1 MQQSLIAFGLSTEHL
16 VSIAPDLLA
25 EGETASAFQALG
37 RRAGERGFELRIA
50 SAFRDYDRQVRIIND
65 KWTGARPVTDE
76 EGRLLERTQYADEEW
91 LYLILRFSALPGT
104 SRHHWGT
111 DLDIWE
117 ASTVDE
123 AYRVQLAP
131 SEYGPS
137 GPFFEITRWL
147 DELMAADD
155 AEGFYKPY
163 AEDRGGIA
171 PEPWHISYRPA
182 AIKYQER
189 VAPGLLMPLWRGEA
203 DACGNVHEPLAM
215 LEVIEPRVDDLMERF
230 VAVSESQS
238 LNSGQGHPARR

>member
-25 EGETASAFQALG
+25 EGETASAFQFLG
-37 RRAGERGFELRIA
+37 RRAAERGLDLRVA

-65 KWTGARPVTDE
+65 KWTGARPVTDG

-111 DLDIWE
+111 DLDIWD

-182 AIKYQER
+182 AMKYQER
-189 VAPGLLMPLWRGEA
+189 AASELLMPLWRGEA

-215 LEVIEPRVDDLMERF
+215 LEVIEPQVDHLMERF
-230 VAVSESQS
+230 VAVPES
-238 LNSGQGHPARR
+238 

>member
-1 MQQSLIAFGLSTEHL
+1 MQQSLIAFGLSEEHL
-16 VSIAPDLLA
+16 VSIAPDLRA

-37 RRAGERGFELRIA
+37 RRAAELGFELRIA
-50 SAFRDYDRQVRIIND
+50 SAFRDYDRQVRIINE

-76 EGRLLERTQYADEEW
+76 EGRLLERTQYDDQEW
-91 LYLILRFSALPGT
+91 LNLILRFSALPGT

-111 DLDIWE
+111 DLDIWD

-123 AYRVQLAP
+123 DYRLQLAP

-137 GPFFEITRWL
+137 GPFFEMTRWL

-171 PEPWHISYRPA
+171 PEAWHISYRPA
-182 AIKYQER
+182 AIKCQET
-189 VAPGLLMPLWRGEA
+189 VSAELLIPLWRGEA
-203 DACGNVHEPLAM
+203 DACGNKHEPLAM
-215 LEVIEPRVDDLMERF
+215 LEVIEPRVDYLMERF
-230 VAVSESQS
+230 VAVHES
-238 LNSGQGHPARR
+238 

>member
-1 MQQSLIAFGLSTEHL
+1 MQQSLIAFGLSEEHL
-16 VSIAPDLLA
+16 VSIAPDLRT

-37 RRAGERGFELRIA
+37 RRAAERGFELRIA

-76 EGRLLERTQYADEEW
+76 EGRLLERTQYDDQEW
-91 LYLILRFSALPGT
+91 LNSILRFSALPGT

-111 DLDIWE
+111 DLDIWD

-123 AYRVQLAP
+123 DYRLQLAP

-137 GPFFEITRWL
+137 GPFFEMTRWL

-171 PEPWHISYRPA
+171 PEAWHITYRPA
-182 AIKYQER
+182 ALKNQET
-189 VAPGLLMPLWRGEA
+189 ASAELLVPLWRGEA

-215 LEVIEPRVDDLMERF
+215 LEVIEPRVDHLMERF
-230 VAVSESQS
+230 VAV
-238 LNSGQGHPARR
+238 PAS

>member
-1 MQQSLIAFGLSTEHL
+1 MQPSLIAFGLSEEHL
-16 VSIAPDLLA
+16 VSIAPDLRA
-25 EGETASAFQALG
+25 EGETASALQALG
-37 RRAGERGFELRIA
+37 RRAAELGFELRIA

-76 EGRLLERTQYADEEW
+76 EGRLLERTQYDDQEW
-91 LYLILRFSALPGT
+91 LNSILRFSALPGT

-111 DLDIWE
+111 DLDIWD

-123 AYRVQLAP
+123 DYRLQLAP

-137 GPFFEITRWL
+137 GPFFEMTRWL

-155 AEGFYKPY
+155 AEGFFKPY

-171 PEPWHISYRPA
+171 PEAWHISYRPA
-182 AIKYQER
+182 ALNYQET
-189 VAPGLLMPLWRGEA
+189 VSAELLIPLWRGET

-215 LEVIEPRVDDLMERF
+215 LEVIEPRVDHLMERF
-230 VAVSESQS
+230 VVVPDS
-238 LNSGQGHPARR
+238 

>member
-16 VSIAPDLLA
+16 VSIAPDLRA
-25 EGETASAFQALG
+25 ERETATAFQTLG
-37 RRAGERGFELRIA
+37 RRAAERGFEFRIA

-111 DLDIWE
+111 DLDIWD

-137 GPFFEITRWL
+137 GPFVEITRWL

-189 VAPGLLMPLWRGEA
+189 VAPELLMPLWRGEA

-230 VAVSESQS
+230 VAVSES
-238 LNSGQGHPARR
+238 